1 MESGTHRSRRVS
13 THGARL
19 QPGGGVDLCWGV
31 CDQTTWP
38 IVNDAT
44 PQYINDGN
52 TGLPWLDV
60 LRPAE
65 AKTQADAVQR
75 VKFTFKHATSQLK
88 VLIDAFVD
96 GVNNANTIADKTK
109 VYVRSI
115 TFEGFA
121 MKGSLNLNNSEAGPN
136 KAYWL
141 DYAGTNDLVTGESV
155 TIYDGRKDGKEG
167 TPSGVAT
174 NEKSLGLNPNLIQST
189 VWGDAAETKG
199 VTNEEQFLFCNGS
212 SAATGP
218 IYVIPTGDEVKVT
231 IVYDIET
238 ADENL
243 ATYVSDATQHGSS
256 IENCI
261 TKTISFGSD
270 TGMENGKA
278 YTIKLHLGMNS
289 VKFDADVTPW
299 EETAG
304 READLPANVP
314 VFAAVSGTPATT
326 NVTVPY
332 NATSYTFGISGLN
345 GGETVAVADP
355 ATLSGS
361 LLDATTNAANASGY
375 AIETITIAPNEKVTD
390 QTLTAVTWKG
400 SASQKSVKLAITQL
414 AAPLGLK
421 STSITAN
428 TIVLGWTGTVEDA
441 DIKATDAAKFIVQ
454 KNGTTLTNGTTPKAN
469 EFSWNV
475 TTKTITLGED
485 MKAGDVFTITIQAGD
500 AKEETITVKV
510 GGISFANAGTI
521 IVPKNKTYTNQLI
534 NTGTGKVSYIS
545 NQGGT
550 ATVDE
555 DGIVTG
561 QGYNSGKE
569 ATIKATVTDDAD
581 NGWFYLTKEATY
593 KVKSQD
599 LATITIASNVSI
611 TDQPQKVS
619 RPATVDPVDAGTVTY
634 KSADEN
640 IATVSSTGEITGVK
654 VGTTTITATVLEANP
669 EKYYFE
675 EKTATINVTV
685 TAH

>member
-1 MESGTHRSRRVS
+1 M
-13 THGARL
+13 
-19 QPGGGVDLCWGV
+19 
-31 CDQTTWP
+31 
-38 IVNDAT
+38 
-44 PQYINDGN
+44 
-52 TGLPWLDV
+52 

-65 AKTQADAVQR
+65 AKTQKDAVQR

-96 GVNNANTIADKTK
+96 GVSNTNTIDNKTK

-121 MKGSLNLNNSEAGPN
+121 MKGSLNLNNSEAGSN

-189 VWGDAAETKG
+189 IWGDAAETKG

-256 IENCI
+256 IENSI
-261 TKTISFGSD
+261 TKTISFGSE

-304 READLPANVP
+304 READLPANIP

-332 NATSYTFGISGLN
+332 NAKTYTFGISGLN
-345 GGETVAVADP
+345 GGETVTADP
-355 ATLSGS
+355 ATPSTPLSS
-361 LLDATTNAANASGY
+361 PTQNAANASGY
-375 AIETITIAPNEKVTD
+375 AIETITIKPNKKVKNETSS
-390 QTLTAVTWKG
+390 AVTWTG
-400 SASQKSVKLAITQL
+400 NASQKSVKLTITQL

-421 STSITAN
+421 SASITAN

-454 KNGTTLTNGTTPKAN
+454 KNGTTLTNGTTPEAN
-469 EFSWNV
+469 EFSWDFS
-475 TTKTITLGED
+475 TKTITLGEN

-521 IVPKNKTYTNQLI
+521 TVPPGETYTNPLI
-534 NTGTGKVSYIS
+534 QTGTGSVTYSGTKDA
-545 NQGGT
+545 T
-550 ATVDE
+550 ATVDLNTGE
-555 DGIVTG
+555 VTG
-561 QGYNSGKE
+561 VGYNSG
-569 ATIKATVTDDAD
+569 ATTTIKATVEDDAA

-593 KVKSQD
+593 KVKSKD
-599 LATITIASNVSI
+599 LATITIASSTSI
-611 TDQPQKVS
+611 EVDQAVTRAASIKTEGGADISGVT
-619 RPATVDPVDAGTVTY
+619 ATY

-640 IATVSSTGEITGVK
+640 IATVSSAGMIKGIK
-654 VGTTTITATVLEANP
+654 VGTTTITATVEDT
-669 EKYYFE
+669 EQYYFKK
-675 EKTATINVTV
+675 KTATITVVVTPKP
-685 TAH
+685 